1 MSSLLMIYG
10 ATGYVG
16 EHVAR
21 TAGSLGLK
29 AIVAGRDAAKLDRIA
44 SETGLE
50 RRAFGLD
57 DPAAIDRALNR
68 VAVVLNCAGP
78 FKYTAEP
85 LVEGCLRS
93 RAHYLDITGE
103 IPVYEAI

>member
-29 AIVAGRDAAKLDRIA
+29 AIVAGRDAAKLERFP
-44 SETGLE
+44 SEM
-50 RRAFGLD
+50 
-57 DPAAIDRALNR
+57 
-68 VAVVLNCAGP
+68 NCRGFPNQAW
-78 FKYTAEP
+78 
-85 LVEGCLRS
+85 L
-93 RAHYLDITGE
+93 
-103 IPVYEAI
+103 

>member
-16 EHVAR
+16 ENVAR

-44 SETGLE
+44 RETGLE
-50 RRAFGLD
+50 RRAPSGSTI
-57 DPAAIDRALNR
+57 PPRS
-68 VAVVLNCAGP
+68 
-78 FKYTAEP
+78 TA
-85 LVEGCLRS
+85 RS
-93 RAHYLDITGE
+93 IVSRSY
-103 IPVYEAI
+103 

>member
-29 AIVAGRDAAKLDRIA
+29 AIVAGRDAAKLERFP
-44 SETGLE
+44 SEM
-50 RRAFGLD
+50 
-57 DPAAIDRALNR
+57 
-68 VAVVLNCAGP
+68 NCRGFP
-78 FKYTAEP
+78 N
-85 LVEGCLRS
+85 
-93 RAHYLDITGE
+93 
-103 IPVYEAI
+103 